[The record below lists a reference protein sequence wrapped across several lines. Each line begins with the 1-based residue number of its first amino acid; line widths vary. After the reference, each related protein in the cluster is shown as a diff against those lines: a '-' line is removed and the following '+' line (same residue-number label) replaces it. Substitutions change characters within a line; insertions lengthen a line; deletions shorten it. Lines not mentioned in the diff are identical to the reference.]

1 MLLRDVIVF
10 IWVWVRGHLAS
21 FNVCTRCFSLYDM
34 SSPGTMAS
42 VEEKVFVKYYP
53 KLKEVVNPGDITAS
67 LFAKGL
73 LSADEKDSADHM
85 MHTHGD
91 RMTKL
96 LDGVR
101 RAIKGDTKKFYI
113 FLHILGTVPKYE
125 VLVKK
130 ISEESQSVYNSWVCG
145 VGMYGVRLCGM
156 SERWGG
162 FIGVRVYDGM

>member
-1 MLLRDVIVF
+1 MLLLHSFGSGYETILYPLMHVQGVLVF
-10 IWVWVRGHLAS
+10 GDM
-21 FNVCTRCFSLYDM
+21 DM

-53 KLKEVVNPGDITAS
+53 ELKDVVNPSDITAS
-67 LFAKGL
+67 LYAKGL

-113 FLHILGTVPKYE
+113 FLHILGTVAKYE
-125 VLVKK
+125 VMVKK
-130 ISEESQSVYNSWVCG
+130 MSEESRSVYNSWVCG
-145 VGMYGVRLCGM
+145 VGMYFVWVHGVGVYGM
-156 SERWGG
+156 SVRYGGG
-162 FIGVRVYDGM
+162 FML